1 MGLCDFDFFAGFVQ
15 SAASVLGS
23 GVQERKLCFFVLFG
37 WRKRV
42 TMRERE
48 NNKVVILL
56 DLASC

>member
-1 MGLCDFDFFAGFVQ
+1 
-15 SAASVLGS
+15 VLGS

-37 WRKRV
+37 GRKRV